1 MNSFCQMVDIYN
13 KLLENIILPSGDFFL
28 GTNYIGELRRWRK
41 ISRLKE
47 SELHELSIINLRKLL
62 SFATAKVPFYRTY
75 SQIEKSDLGAW
86 LKEFPVV
93 NKYDYNNNIDS
104 FLSVPKDK
112 LIPNYSSGS
121 SGVQGV
127 VYMNKKEQ
135 SSTQAIQTLLWE
147 WSGYYPGKPIVQTGM
162 TPDRGFAKTLK
173 DCLFKTRYYNA
184 FGLDNIELS
193 AILHKQTGLSNYHL
207 GGYASSLF
215 LIAQKANEQ
224 EISDVKFDAVIS
236 WGDKMFDHYRK
247 EIEKAFGCKVY
258 DTYGTTEGIVIAG
271 QRDLDYSYILTPH
284 VWIELL
290 DDQGNEVED
299 GKIGHVVV
307 TRLDGYSMPLI
318 RYKIGDLAIRLPRH
332 KYPERRELAFPLLE
346 KIIGRNTDII
356 KTASGKFMIVH
367 FFTGIFEHVHEIKQ
381 FKVVQR
387 DLNSIEIEYIPGKG
401 FSEIVLGKVSEKI
414 KSYLNEDFPIKW
426 KQVDFITPTKSGK
439 PQIIQSLINNNSLS
453 HHA

>member
-1 MNSFCQMVDIYN
+1 MADFYN
-13 KLLENIILPSGDFFL
+13 RLLESVILPSGDLLL
-28 GTNYIGELRRWRK
+28 GTNFISELRKWRK

-47 SELHELSIINLRKLL
+47 AELRELSIINLRKLL
-62 SFATAKVPFYRTY
+62 AYATANVPYYRTY
-75 SQIEKSDLGAW
+75 SQNGKSDPVAW

-93 NKYDYNNNIDS
+93 DKSDYNNNIDS
-104 FLSVPKDK
+104 FLSSPKDN
-112 LIPNYSSGS
+112 LIPQYSSGS

-147 WSGYYPGKPIVQTGM
+147 WSGYYPGKPIVQTGI
-162 TPDRGFAKTLK
+162 TPDRGFAKSLK
-173 DCLFKTRYYNA
+173 DCFFKTRYYNA
-184 FGLDNIELS
+184 FGLDNMQLS
-193 AILHKQTGLSNYHL
+193 AILQKQTGLSKYHL

-215 LIAQKANEQ
+215 LLAQTANEHA
-224 EISDVKFDAVIS
+224 ISDIKFDVVIS

-258 DTYGTTEGIVIAG
+258 DTYGSTEGTVIAG
-271 QRDLDYSYILTPH
+271 QCDLEYYYILTPH

-290 DDQGNEVED
+290 DENHNEVED

-307 TRLDGYSMPLI
+307 TRLDSYSMPLI
-318 RYKIGDLAIRLPRH
+318 RYKLGDLAIRLPRH

-367 FFTGIFEHVHEIKQ
+367 FFTGIFEHVNEIKQ

-387 DLNSIEIEYIPGKG
+387 DLNSIEIEYIPGEG
-401 FSEIVLGKVSEKI
+401 FSEIVLGRVSEKI
-414 KSYLNEDFPIKW
+414 KSYLNEEFPIKW